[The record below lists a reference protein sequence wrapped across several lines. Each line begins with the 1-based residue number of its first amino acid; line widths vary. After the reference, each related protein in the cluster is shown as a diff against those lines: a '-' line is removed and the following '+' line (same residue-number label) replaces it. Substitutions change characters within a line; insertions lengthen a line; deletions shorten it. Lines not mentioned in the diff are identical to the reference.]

1 MKTMKRALALV
12 LSVVMMLTLCVTAMA
27 DESNGY
33 TITVNNE
40 TAGYTYTAYQVFDAS
55 VDSEGKLG
63 DIKWGSAVNGETIL
77 EKLQADNAFNTTTG
91 EGDAAVTKNDF
102 ADCKTAADVADVLK
116 NYTDNS
122 AKLVAFAD
130 VVGHNLKTDATGA
143 AFTYNAAVD
152 GTEANYS
159 THVNDGGYYLVVNS
173 ATTDKTESGS
183 TASLSRYLLK
193 VVADAKLEPKTETP
207 EIDKNIVNNNDANV
221 PMDADQNGKGKNDTA
236 AIGDVIQYQ
245 IDGKVPDYTG
255 YTYYYY
261 VINDTLSTG
270 LTLNDDYEAGNA
282 EKTGGFKVTVGG
294 TELTRDTDYFVYKN
308 VTEGEGE
315 NAKTYTFQIAFNN
328 IKDYRIGDAIVI
340 TYSAT
345 VNENAVIGTNPN
357 TNKVTLTYS
366 NNPNDSSR
374 KDKDGEPGKPDS
386 TVPKGTTPE
395 KTTNTYVTEL
405 QLTKVDQD
413 GYALAGAEFTLTG
426 KNLNKVK
433 ITTGSS
439 YVEDANGTYWKL
451 KDGTYTTDDPATEGM
466 DTSKYQSMTVKYK
479 VETVVTSV
487 KETTS
492 ENSKVTAY
500 VDENGKL
507 TFTGLNAGE
516 YTLSETKTPAGYNT
530 AADIT
535 FTIDANLQGGDNED
549 TFTWTIND
557 GSSVTYKDGVFKVT
571 VENKKG
577 STLPSTGGMG
587 TTIFYVVGTVMV
599 LGAGVVLIA
608 RKRMKNQSF

>member
-27 DESNGY
+27 DESSGY
-33 TITVNNE
+33 TITVKNE
-40 TAGYTYTAYQVFDAS
+40 TEGYTYKAYQVFDAS

-63 DIKWGSAVNGETIL
+63 DIQWGSAVDGETIL

-91 EGDAAVTKNDF
+91 EGEAAVTKNDF
-102 ADCKTAADVADVLK
+102 ANCKTAADVAAVLK
-116 NYTDNS
+116 DYADNS

-130 VVGHNLKTDATGA
+130 VVGHNLKADAKVT
-143 AFTYNAAVD
+143 AFTYNDAV
-152 GTEANYS
+152 GETKAYYS
-159 THVNDGGYYLVVNS
+159 AHVKDGGYYLVVNS
-173 ATTDKTESGS
+173 ATSDETQSGS

-193 VVADAKLEPKTETP
+193 VVADAELDPKTETP
-207 EIDKNIVNNNDANV
+207 EIDKNIVNTNGANK
-221 PMDADQNGKGKNDTA
+221 PMDGKDGKGKNDTA

-261 VINDTLSTG
+261 VINDTLSDG
-270 LTLNDDYEAGNA
+270 LTLNDADDKGFIVKVGD
-282 EKTGGFKVTVGG
+282 KT
-294 TELTRDTDYFVYKN
+294 LTRGEDYFVYKN
-308 VTEGEGE
+308 VTEGD
-315 NAKTYTFQIAFNN
+315 KIYTFQIAFDN
-328 IKDYRIGDAIVI
+328 IENYKIGDAIVI

-345 VNENAVIGTNPN
+345 VNEDAKIGTDPN

-366 NNPNDSSR
+366 NNPNDSTR
-374 KDKDGEPGKPDS
+374 KDKTDEPGKPDS
-386 TVPKGTTPE
+386 TVPNGTTPE

-405 QLTKVDQD
+405 QLTKVDQ
-413 GYALAGAEFTLTG
+413 GGNALKGAEFTLTG
-426 KNLNKVK
+426 ENLKKVK

-439 YVEDANGTYWKL
+439 YVAIGENETVPEGTATYWKL

-466 DTSKYQSMTVKYK
+466 DQSKYESKTVKYK
-479 VETVVTSV
+479 IETVVTA
-487 KETTS
+487 TT
-492 ENSKVTAY
+492 EEGKDFKVTAY
-500 VDENGKL
+500 VDDSGKL

-535 FTIDANLQGGDNED
+535 FTIGANHNQD
-549 TFTWTIND
+549 TFTWTISENS
-557 GSSVTYKDGVFKVT
+557 GVTYENGVFKVT
-571 VENKKG
+571 VENLKG

-587 TTIFYVVGTVMV
+587 TTIFYLVGTVMV

>member
-27 DESNGY
+27 DESSGY
-33 TITVNNE
+33 TITVKNE
-40 TAGYTYTAYQVFDAS
+40 TEGYTYKAYQVFDAS

-63 DIKWGSAVNGETIL
+63 DIQWGSAVVGETIL

-91 EGDAAVTKNDF
+91 EGEAAVTKNDF
-102 ADCKTAADVADVLK
+102 ANCKTAADVAAVLK
-116 NYTDNS
+116 DYADDS

-130 VVGHNLKTDATGA
+130 VVGHNLKADAEVTT
-143 AFTYNAAVD
+143 FTYNVAV
-152 GTEANYS
+152 GETKAYYS
-159 THVNDGGYYLVVNS
+159 AHVKDGGYYLVVNS
-173 ATTDKTESGS
+173 PTSDETQSGS

-193 VVADAKLEPKTETP
+193 VVADAELEPKTETP
-207 EIDKNIVNNNDANV
+207 EIDKNIVNTNDANK
-221 PMDADQNGKGKNDTA
+221 PMDEKDGKGKNDTA

-261 VINDTLSTG
+261 VINDTLSDG
-270 LTLNDDYEAGNA
+270 LTLNDADDKGFTVKVGD
-282 EKTGGFKVTVGG
+282 KT
-294 TELTRDTDYFVYKN
+294 LTRGEDYFVYKN
-308 VTEGEGE
+308 VTEGD
-315 NAKTYTFQIAFNN
+315 KIYTFQIAFDN
-328 IKDYRIGDAIVI
+328 IENYKIGDAIVI

-345 VNENAVIGTNPN
+345 VNEDAKIGTDPN

-366 NNPNDSSR
+366 NNPNDSAR
-374 KDKDGEPGKPDS
+374 KDKTDEPGKPDS

-413 GYALAGAEFTLTG
+413 GNALKGAEFTLTG
-426 KNLNKVK
+426 KNLTKVK

-439 YVEDANGTYWKL
+439 YVAIGENETVPEGTATYWKL

-466 DTSKYQSMTVKYK
+466 DQSKYESTTVKYK
-479 VETVVTSV
+479 IETVVTA
-487 KETTS
+487 TT
-492 ENSKVTAY
+492 EEGKDSKVTAY
-500 VDENGKL
+500 VDKNGKL

-535 FTIDANLQGGDNED
+535 FTIGANLQGGANQG
-549 TFTWTIND
+549 TFTWTISENSD
-557 GSSVTYKDGVFKVT
+557 VTHVTYENGVFKVT
-571 VENKKG
+571 VKNLKG

-587 TTIFYVVGTVMV
+587 TTIFYLVGTVMV